1 MDLDL
6 MVYKYFAQ
14 FENSSWEHQAK
25 PSEWPLHRTWG
36 EQTELKERGAEE
48 NSPLC
53 APLCLTF
60 P

>member
-1 MDLDL
+1 

-25 PSEWPLHRTWG
+25 PSKLPLHRTWV
-36 EQTELKERGAEE
+36 EQTELKERGPEE
-48 NSPLC
+48 TSSLS
-53 APLCLTF
+53 APPCLTF